1 MENNKIK
8 NTIVLRGMASNVV
21 DEAIVILKPHVKLKK
36 TQVVNNIR
44 EKSTSKELI
53 LKEAEHII
61 SEYVNRISLKEIER
75 EKINL
80 EKKVK
85 KLKIISFM
93 FFLILIITVIIKWNY
108 CVPILFVL
116 FLCLLN
122 KFY

>member
-93 FFLILIITVIIKWNY
+93 FFLILIITVIIK
-108 CVPILFVL
+108 
-116 FLCLLN
+116 
-122 KFY
+122 

>member
-53 LKEAEHII
+53 LKEAEHIV

-93 FFLILIITVIIKWNY
+93 FFLILIITVIIK
-108 CVPILFVL
+108 
-116 FLCLLN
+116 
-122 KFY
+122 